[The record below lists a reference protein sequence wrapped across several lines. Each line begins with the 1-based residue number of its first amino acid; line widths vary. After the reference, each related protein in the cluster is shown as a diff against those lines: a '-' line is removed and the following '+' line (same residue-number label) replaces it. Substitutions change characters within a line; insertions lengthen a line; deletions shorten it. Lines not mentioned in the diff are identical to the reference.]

1 MYSSSIDAW
10 LLFLDSLWKGIP
22 WWLWLGLHTLTAED
36 LGLIPGWRTKIP
48 QAARPGLKTKINMCC
63 NSSLNHFFL
72 QKKQI
77 VIPKCQFKKF
87 IKFKALGVGS
97 WLV

>member
-1 MYSSSIDAW
+1 MHSSSIDAW

-48 QAARPGLKTKINMCC
+48 QAVQHSQKLKE
-63 NSSLNHFFL
+63 
-72 QKKQI
+72 KK
-77 VIPKCQFKKF
+77 KSMKEK
-87 IKFKALGVGS
+87 
-97 WLV
+97 